1 MKERQDFR
9 CQAGWREGAR
19 RLEWGVQSAPPT
31 TTGTTVSPA
40 LSAFLRGIERR
51 AFVFAELQ
59 CGSMDVAQTALG
71 QAMRAFR
78 TVSAIT
84 PLSGWPAAFWSLLLA
99 QPELSEGESGEPAL
113 AALGSGPR
121 AALLLRLVA
130 GLDFPHAAQVLGV
143 SEPTYR
149 FALQRALLQLGE
161 AGVSFARLGELRER
175 LHRQVKTLSPERV
188 EALTALRQRVLSDQP
203 EPEPPPPRA
212 WPRWLLWILLLVLA
226 LAFAA
231 TWWWPP
237 GGTAPAGGPEA
248 LPEKAPALPPSMSE
262 ASDIVTHPDY
272 LQLAEP
278 EAQSLAGDLAL
289 LSWSHA
295 DHGIGPAIADL
306 PAPVAGPDAE
316 AGAAASRDDVTTA
329 ADDVA
334 DSADFA
340 RLPSAQRQLLAPLA
354 GAWPGLDA
362 EVRLRMRRQAVHWLS
377 LSEIEREALRERIRQ
392 WDQQP
397 PAERARQRAP
407 FAAWQALPER
417 ERQHLRAIAEAWK
430 ALPEAQQQALRA
442 EFEALPPDS
451 RQDWWLG
458 PVLGADFSTLRPLFA
473 FVPMD
478 EREQWLALL
487 HGLDA
492 GTRAELAVL
501 ARRLPASQREALR
514 RELVLA
520 DGAEQRAELVR
531 QRLAQ

>member
-1 MKERQDFR
+1 M
-9 CQAGWREGAR
+9 
-19 RLEWGVQSAPPT
+19 
-31 TTGTTVSPA
+31 SPA

-59 CGSMDVAQTALG
+59 CGRMDVAQAALG

-99 QPELSEGESGEPAL
+99 QPELSGGDSGEPAL

-143 SEPTYR
+143 GEATYR

-161 AGVSFARLGELRER
+161 ADVSYARLGELRER

-188 EALTALRQRVLSDQP
+188 QALSTLRQRVLSDQA
-203 EPEPPPPRA
+203 EPPPPRPRP
-212 WPRWLLWILLLVLA
+212 WWRWLLWGLLLALA
-226 LAFAA
+226 LAFAG
-231 TWWWPP
+231 TWWWSP
-237 GGTAPAGGPEA
+237 GRARSAGPEP
-248 LPEKAPALPPSMSE
+248 LPETPLPPPSMSE

-278 EAQSLAGDLAL
+278 EAQALSADLAV
-289 LSWSHA
+289 LSWAHVE
-295 DHGIGPAIADL
+295 HGLGGEARLEATTPA
-306 PAPVAGPDAE
+306 
-316 AGAAASRDDVTTA
+316 AGAENTA
-329 ADDVA
+329 AA
-334 DSADFA
+334 PGNPGSHQDSADFA
-340 RLPSAQRQLLAPLA
+340 RLPSRQRQLLAPLA

-362 EVRLRMRRQAVHWLS
+362 DVRLRMRRQAVHWLA
-377 LSEIEREALRERIRQ
+377 LTGPERERLRLRIRD
-392 WDQQP
+392 WDALP
-397 PAERARQRAP
+397 PAERARRRAP
-407 FAAWQALPER
+407 YAAWQALPDAER
-417 ERQHLRAIAEAWK
+417 HLLRAIAEDWR
-430 ALPEAQQQALRA
+430 ALPAPEREALQA
-442 EFEALPPDS
+442 EFEALAPDL

-458 PVLGADFSTLRPLFA
+458 PGLGADFSRLRPLFA
-473 FVPMD
+473 FVPAS

-492 GTRAELAVL
+492 GTRADLAVL

-520 DGAEQRAELVR
+520 AGPEQRSQLVR